1 MIEGSQFKTEI
12 GGMLVNKVPAIA
24 DGFVLVSLSFSGL
37 LGQYK
42 VALMTC

>member
-12 GGMLVNKVPAIA
+12 GGMLVPAIA